1 MASFPAGVPTE
12 ERIGKVV
19 ADDLTRRG
27 HDVEMIADWSLGW
40 VGVAS
45 REGQRLTSPRGLQ
58 TYALGQ

>member
-1 MASFPAGVPTE
+1 VPTE